1 MKFKRKRALEV
12 PPKIRCFIN
21 RVAAFPLENIQEP
34 LKNFAWEFDKG
45 DFHHWVDLFNHFD
58 SFFEKY
64 VKPRKDLQIDD
75 GFLDSDPPFPRE
87 AVLQILRVI
96 RIILDN
102 CTNKHFYS
110 SYEQHL
116 SSLLSSTDPDVVE
129 ATLDTLAAFL
139 KKTIGKYSIRDASL
153 NSKLFALAQGWGGKE
168 EGLGLVASA
177 VSNDCDPIAHDL
189 GCALHFEFYAVNES
203 ESDKGVEPLVEG
215 LQIIHLN
222 DVHKCVETDL
232 ELLHKLVTEY
242 KVPSSLRFSLLTRL
256 RFARA
261 FGSLGSRQQYTCIRL
276 YAFIV
281 LIQACGD
288 ADDLVSFFN
297 AEPGFINELIS
308 LLSYEDAVLE
318 KIRVLCLHSLAALC
332 QDRSRQPSVL
342 TALTSGG
349 HRGILSSLMQK
360 SINSVISDTSK
371 WSVHFAEA
379 LLSLVTVLV
388 SSSSGCSAMREAG
401 FIPTLLPLLKDINP
415 QHLHLV
421 EKAVRILE
429 AFMDYSNPAAALFRD
444 LGGLD
449 DTISRLKIEISH
461 VENGGKQPDENSE
474 SSRSAHMVGGSSVC
488 LDDMQP
494 LYSEPLISYHRRS
507 LMKALLR
514 AISLGTYAP
523 GNTTRIYGSDENVL
537 PQCLCIIFR
546 RAKDFGGGVFSLAAT
561 VLSDLIQKDPTCFP
575 VLDAAGLPSSFLD
588 AIMDDVLNSSEAITC
603 IPQCLDALCLNS
615 NGLQAVKDRNS
626 LRCFVKVFTS
636 RTYLRALTGDTPAS
650 LSSGLDEL
658 MRHASSLRGPGV
670 DMLVEILETISK
682 IGSAM
687 DPSSL
692 CHDPCSSTSAPM
704 EMDGGDKNLNLPDSM
719 ESSRPDDTEQIN
731 EPSSDASTMNI
742 ESYLPDCVNNV
753 ARLLET
759 ILQNAD
765 TCRIFVEKKG
775 IEAILQ
781 LFTMPLMPPSVSVG
795 QSISVAFKNFS
806 PQHYVSLAR
815 DVCSFLREHL
825 KSTNE
830 VLDSTGGTQLPLI
843 ESAKQSKVLKHL
855 SSLEGILALSV
866 FLLKGTTAVV
876 SELSTSDADVLKDI
890 GRTYKEIIWQI
901 SLCNDSKTEEKK
913 NNDQESDIS
922 QGPSST
928 VVERESD
935 DDTNMQTVRYT
946 NPVFARNG
954 SHSMWSG
961 ERDFV
966 SVVRSGEGLHR
977 RTRQGIA
984 RMRGGRAAAARRLEA
999 LNIDSEASSSALE
1012 TSSSQDLKKKSPDV
1026 LALEILNK
1034 LASTMRSFFT
1044 ALVKGFTSPNR
1055 RRADSGSLSSASK
1068 ALGTVLATNFLEALS
1083 FSGHSTYAGLETSLS
1098 VKCRYLGKV
1107 VDDMAA
1113 LTFDSRRRSCYTAMV
1128 NNFYVHGTF
1137 KELLTTYEAT
1147 SQLLWTLPCSTPS
1160 SDIDLGKKGE
1170 GAKLSHN
1177 IWLLYTLQ
1185 SYCRLLEYFVNSS
1198 LLLSPTSA
1206 SQSELLVQ
1214 PVAVGLS
1221 IGLFPVPR
1229 DPEVFVRML
1238 QSQVLDVIL
1247 PVWNHP
1253 MFYSCNPGF
1262 ISSIISLVT
1271 HIYSGVGD
1279 VKRNR
1284 NNILGSTNQR
1294 FIPPPPDEATI
1305 ATIVEMGFSR
1315 ARAEEALR
1323 RVETNSVEMAME
1335 WLFSHADD
1343 PVQED
1348 DELARALALSLGSS
1362 SETTK
1367 VDNAEKT
1374 IDVSTEEGH
1383 MKKPPV
1389 ADILAASVKLFH
1401 SSDSVA
1407 FQLSDLLVTLCN
1419 QNKGEDRPKV
1429 LSYLLQQLKLCPLDF
1444 STDNCALGMLAHVI
1458 TLLLFEDGSTR
1469 EVAAQNGIISTIIDI
1484 LTNLKGRPELGK
1496 ELPVSKCLSALLLI
1510 LDLMLQSRT
1519 KTENT
1524 EAGSQTGSMPDSSGE
1539 HGSLQFPDTVVQEEK
1554 KIDGKEKEHCMAFEN
1569 VLGKSTGF
1577 ATIDESHKLLDI
1589 TCDLIKQHVPAVVMQ
1604 AVLQLCARLTKTH
1617 ALAMKFLENGG
1628 LTALFSLPRNCFFP
1642 GYDTV
1647 VSAIVRHLLE
1657 DPQTLQSAM
1666 ELEIRQ
1672 TLSGNRHS
1680 GRVSPRSFLT
1690 SLAPVISRDP
1700 IVFMKAVAAVCQLET
1715 SGGRTVV
1722 VLSKEKE
1729 KEKSK
1734 SSSTDATNE
1743 CLRIS
1748 ESKSHDG
1755 SGKYL
1760 KSHKKVPVNVTQ
1772 VIDQLLEIVLKY
1784 PPMKGQEDSECES
1797 TLMDID
1803 ESNMKVK
1810 GKSKVE
1816 ETVTLE
1822 PESERSTEMVK
1833 VIFVLKLLSD
1843 ILLMYGHAVG
1853 VILRR
1858 DSEMCQFRG
1867 SNQPSG
1873 QNGIIHHVLHRL
1885 LSSIDKSAGP
1895 GDWRGKLSEKAS
1907 WFLVVLCGRSGE
1919 GRKRVTNGLVKEL
1932 MSFSNFESNSLK
1944 SSLSPDKRLFAF
1956 VDLVYSIL
1964 SKNSSSGSLPGSG
1977 YSPEIAKSL
1986 IDGGIIKCLTSILQ
2000 VVDLDHPDAPKFANL
2015 VLKGLECLSRAA
2027 NASEQVFKSD
2037 VAEKRRSTGLNER
2050 SDDQI
2055 TAPSVVETVA
2065 HDQNASSQEALRETM
2080 DNAHHQRTSQG
2091 DHHVGNPNQSGE
2103 QDMRVEEEEAIAQN
2117 PPVELGMDFMRE
2129 ELGDDG
2135 VLHNP
2140 EQIEMTFHVEN
2151 RVDNDMGDEDD
2162 DMGDDRDDGDD
2173 DDEDDDDDGE
2183 DEDEDIAEDGG
2194 GMMSMADTDVEDHDD
2209 SGDEYNNEM
2218 FDVDDDDFHEN
2229 RVIEVRWREALD
2241 GLDHLQMQI
2250 LGQPGTAG
2258 GLIDVAAEP
2267 FEGVNVDDLFR
2278 LQSFERRRQT
2288 GRSSFE
2294 RPASEINGF
2303 QHPLFVRPP
2312 QSGDF
2317 VSMWSSGGTSA
2328 SRDSE
2333 ALSSGNPDAAHFY
2346 MFDAPILSY
2355 DHLSNSL
2362 FGDHMGS
2369 VAPPP
2374 LTDYSVGMG
2383 SLHLPGRRVLGNGR
2397 WTDDGQP
2404 QGGAQAAAIA
2414 QAVEGQFLA
2423 QMGTIASASSPTE
2436 QQVHNS
2442 EDQEKQSDAL
2452 PSHDGPALNVGADST
2467 CQQIAGQEQ
2476 ENGTE
2481 IIAQQIN
2488 LSVDGAPLEEGINVN
2503 FGVQDTG
2510 EGLQTNEP
2518 MSVQPL
2524 SLNIMPNG
2532 LDCTVNEINVTP
2544 SDNVAIPQE
2553 FVNSSIEPS
2562 ADVPTNSHNVPVV
2575 PMVCNGTSNV
2585 DVQPT
2590 NPALPGTYFETPNPS
2605 DCPAS
2610 SVYASVDVDMSGV
2623 DADGNQ
2629 SGQPTIFADRRDE
2642 MLSNQNTE
2650 VPPDDTQAGQTSV
2663 NNEASGTSTIDPTF
2677 LEALPEDLRAEVL
2690 ASQQA
2695 QSIQPP
2701 VYAPP
2706 SGEDID
2712 PEFLA
2717 ALPPDIQA
2725 EVLAQQRA
2733 QRVAQQAEGHP
2744 VDMDNASIIATFPA
2758 DLREE
2763 VLLTS
2768 SEAVLSALPSP
2779 LLAEAQILRD
2789 RAMIHYQ
2796 ARSLFGSSHRLN
2808 NRRNGLGF
2816 VRRPVMDRGVGVTI
2830 DRRSALTDTVKVKE
2844 IEGEPLLN
2852 ANALKALIRLLRL
2865 AQPLGKGLL
2874 QRLLLNLS
2882 AHSLTRATLIYLLL
2896 DMIKP
2901 EVEGSVIRPVSL
2913 NSQRL
2918 YGCHSNT
2925 VYGRSQLVDGLP
2937 PLVFRRILEILTYLA
2952 TNHSAIAK
2960 MLFHFDQSIID
2971 SSNSSM
2977 TPMNGKGKEKVIEG
2991 GPSSIPSGT
3000 HVGSVPLVFFLKL
3013 LNQPLFLRS
3022 TAHLEQV
3029 MGLIQVI
3036 VDTAASKL
3044 ESQSQSEK
3052 AIADTQNLSVDEAE
3066 KDPPLVELD
3075 SNQQD
3080 KHADTKPC
3088 HSNGKKNVDMYNVF
3102 LQLPQSDLR
3111 NVCSLLGREG
3121 LSDKMYMLAGEV
3133 LKKLAF
3139 IVPSHRKFFILE
3151 LSESSHALTGSAVS
3165 ELVTLQQTNML
3176 GLSAGSMAGAAI
3188 LRVLQALSSLISLNT
3203 TGDTDMESDVDLDQH
3218 DDKAIIWNLNT
3229 ALEPLWQE
3237 LSNCISAAE
3246 MQLGQSSFCPN
3257 MSNINV
3263 AENLHGSST
3272 STPLPPGTQRLLPF
3286 IEAFF
3291 VLCEKL
3297 QANESIMQQDHDN
3310 ATAREVKE
3318 SAGCSASVSG
3328 KFCGDSQRKLDGGVT
3343 FTRFAEKHRRLAN
3356 AFIRQNPGL
3365 LEKSL
3370 SMMLK
3375 APRLI
3380 DFDNK
3385 RAYFRSR
3392 IRQQHDQQLSGP
3404 LRISVRRAYIL
3415 EDSYNQLRMRPT
3427 QDLKGRLNVQFQG
3440 EEGIDAGG
3448 LTREWYQLLSRV
3460 IFDKGALL
3468 FTTVGNNATFQPNPN
3483 SVYQTEHLSYFKFV
3497 GRVVGKALFDGQL
3510 LDVYFT
3516 RSFYKHI
3523 LGVKVTYHDIE
3534 AVDPDYYKNL
3544 KWMLENDVSDIPDL
3558 TFSMDAD
3565 EEKLILYEK
3574 NEVTDYELKPG
3585 GRNIRVT
3592 EETKHEYVDL
3602 VAEHLLTNAI
3612 RPQINSFLEGFSEMV
3627 PRELISIFNDKELEL
3642 LISGLPEI
3650 DLDDLKANTEYT
3662 GYTVASNVVQWFWG
3676 VVKSFNKEDM
3686 ARLLQ
3691 FVTGTSKVP
3700 LEGFKAL
3707 QGISGPQRFQIHKA
3721 YGAPD
3726 RLPSAHTCFN
3736 QLDLPEY
3743 TSKEQLQDRLLL
3755 AIHEA
3760 SEGFGFG

>member
-129 ATLDTLAAFL
+129 ATLDTLATFL

-222 DVHKCVETDL
+222 DVHKRVETDL

-523 GNTTRIYGSDENVL
+523 GNTTRIYGSEENVL

-692 CHDPCSSTSAPM
+692 CQDPCSSTSAPM

-830 VLDSTGGTQLPLI
+830 VLDSTGGTQLSLI

-961 ERDFV
+961 DRDFV

-1170 GAKLSHN
+1170 VAKLSHN

-1185 SYCRLLEYFVNSS
+1185 CYCRLLEYFVNSS

-1206 SQSELLVQ
+1206 SQTELLVQ

-1367 VDNAEKT
+1367 VDNVEKT

-1389 ADILAASVKLFH
+1389 DDILAASVKLFH

-1496 ELPVSKCLSALLLI
+1496 ERPVSKCISALLLI
-1510 LDLMLQSRT
+1510 LDQMLQSRP

-1873 QNGIIHHVLHRL
+1873 QSGIIHHVLHRL

-2027 NASEQVFKSD
+2027 NASEQIFKSD

-2065 HDQNASSQEALRETM
+2065 HDQNASSQEALRETT
-2080 DNAHHQRTSQG
+2080 DNAHHQRTSQD
-2091 DHHVGNPNQSGE
+2091 DHHVDNPNQSGE

-2129 ELGDDG
+2129 EMGEDG

-2173 DDEDDDDDGE
+2173 DDEDDDDGE

-2488 LSVDGAPLEEGINVN
+2488 LSVDGAPCEEGINVN

-2553 FVNSSIEPS
+2553 FVNSSIESS

-2575 PMVCNGTSNV
+2575 PMVCKGTSNV

-2590 NPALPGTYFETPNPS
+2590 NPALPGTDFETPNPS

-2629 SGQPTIFADRRDE
+2629 SGQPTIFEDRRDE

-2650 VPPDDTQAGQTSV
+2650 VAPNDTQAGQTSA

-2789 RAMIHYQ
+2789 RAMSHYQ

-2830 DRRSALTDTVKVKE
+2830 DRRSALTDTLKVKE

-2852 ANALKALIRLLRL
+2852 ANALKSLIRLLRL

-2874 QRLLLNLS
+2874 QRLLLNLC

-2937 PLVFRRILEILTYLA
+2937 PLVFRRILEILIYLA

-3075 SNQQD
+3075 SNQQE

-3165 ELVTLQQTNML
+3165 DM
-3176 GLSAGSMAGAAI
+3176 
-3188 LRVLQALSSLISLNT
+3188 
-3203 TGDTDMESDVDLDQH
+3203 DMESDVDLDQH

-3272 STPLPPGTQRLLPF
+3272 SPPLPPGTQRLLPF

-3356 AFIRQNPGL
+3356 AFIRQNP
-3365 LEKSL
+3365 
-3370 SMMLK
+3370 
-3375 APRLI
+3375 
-3380 DFDNK
+3380 
-3385 RAYFRSR
+3385 
-3392 IRQQHDQQLSGP
+3392 
-3404 LRISVRRAYIL
+3404 
-3415 EDSYNQLRMRPT
+3415 
-3427 QDLKGRLNVQFQG
+3427 
-3440 EEGIDAGG
+3440 
-3448 LTREWYQLLSRV
+3448 
-3460 IFDKGALL
+3460 
-3468 FTTVGNNATFQPNPN
+3468 VGNNATFQPNPN

-3662 GYTVASNVVQWFWG
+3662 GYTVASNVVQWFWE

-3760 SEGFGFG
+3760 SEGSSAIMSLTCHLKIGNHPGCYSVEERFYW

>member
-21 RVAAFPLENIQEP
+21 CVAAFPLENIQEP

-189 GCALHFEFYAVNES
+189 GCALHFGFYAVNES

-1305 ATIVEMGFSR
+1305 ATIVEKGFSR

-1604 AVLQLCARLTKTH
+1604 AVLQAEVVVQA
-1617 ALAMKFLENGG
+1617 ALAK
-1628 LTALFSLPRNCFFP
+1628 
-1642 GYDTV
+1642 
-1647 VSAIVRHLLE
+1647 
-1657 DPQTLQSAM
+1657 
-1666 ELEIRQ
+1666 
-1672 TLSGNRHS
+1672 
-1680 GRVSPRSFLT
+1680 
-1690 SLAPVISRDP
+1690 
-1700 IVFMKAVAAVCQLET
+1700 
-1715 SGGRTVV
+1715 
-1722 VLSKEKE
+1722 
-1729 KEKSK
+1729 
-1734 SSSTDATNE
+1734 
-1743 CLRIS
+1743 
-1748 ESKSHDG
+1748 
-1755 SGKYL
+1755 
-1760 KSHKKVPVNVTQ
+1760 
-1772 VIDQLLEIVLKY
+1772 
-1784 PPMKGQEDSECES
+1784 
-1797 TLMDID
+1797 
-1803 ESNMKVK
+1803 
-1810 GKSKVE
+1810 
-1816 ETVTLE
+1816 
-1822 PESERSTEMVK
+1822 
-1833 VIFVLKLLSD
+1833 
-1843 ILLMYGHAVG
+1843 
-1853 VILRR
+1853 
-1858 DSEMCQFRG
+1858 
-1867 SNQPSG
+1867 
-1873 QNGIIHHVLHRL
+1873 
-1885 LSSIDKSAGP
+1885 
-1895 GDWRGKLSEKAS
+1895 
-1907 WFLVVLCGRSGE
+1907 
-1919 GRKRVTNGLVKEL
+1919 
-1932 MSFSNFESNSLK
+1932 
-1944 SSLSPDKRLFAF
+1944 
-1956 VDLVYSIL
+1956 
-1964 SKNSSSGSLPGSG
+1964 
-1977 YSPEIAKSL
+1977 
-1986 IDGGIIKCLTSILQ
+1986 
-2000 VVDLDHPDAPKFANL
+2000 
-2015 VLKGLECLSRAA
+2015 
-2027 NASEQVFKSD
+2027 
-2037 VAEKRRSTGLNER
+2037 VAEFNKK
-2050 SDDQI
+2050 
-2055 TAPSVVETVA
+2055 
-2065 HDQNASSQEALRETM
+2065 QEALK
-2080 DNAHHQRTSQG
+2080 DSYDCG
-2091 DHHVGNPNQSGE
+2091 I
-2103 QDMRVEEEEAIAQN
+2103 EESA
-2117 PPVELGMDFMRE
+2117 F
-2129 ELGDDG
+2129 
-2135 VLHNP
+2135 
-2140 EQIEMTFHVEN
+2140 
-2151 RVDNDMGDEDD
+2151 D
-2162 DMGDDRDDGDD
+2162 DMHKKLPKRN
-2173 DDEDDDDDGE
+2173 
-2183 DEDEDIAEDGG
+2183 
-2194 GMMSMADTDVEDHDD
+2194 D
-2209 SGDEYNNEM
+2209 SHNLLEQQTLYGNE
-2218 FDVDDDDFHEN
+2218 
-2229 RVIEVRWREALD
+2229 
-2241 GLDHLQMQI
+2241 
-2250 LGQPGTAG
+2250 T
-2258 GLIDVAAEP
+2258 
-2267 FEGVNVDDLFR
+2267 
-2278 LQSFERRRQT
+2278 
-2288 GRSSFE
+2288 
-2294 RPASEINGF
+2294 
-2303 QHPLFVRPP
+2303 
-2312 QSGDF
+2312 
-2317 VSMWSSGGTSA
+2317 
-2328 SRDSE
+2328 
-2333 ALSSGNPDAAHFY
+2333 
-2346 MFDAPILSY
+2346 
-2355 DHLSNSL
+2355 
-2362 FGDHMGS
+2362 
-2369 VAPPP
+2369 
-2374 LTDYSVGMG
+2374 
-2383 SLHLPGRRVLGNGR
+2383 
-2397 WTDDGQP
+2397 
-2404 QGGAQAAAIA
+2404 AQA
-2414 QAVEGQFLA
+2414 
-2423 QMGTIASASSPTE
+2423 
-2436 QQVHNS
+2436 
-2442 EDQEKQSDAL
+2442 
-2452 PSHDGPALNVGADST
+2452 ST
-2467 CQQIAGQEQ
+2467 
-2476 ENGTE
+2476 
-2481 IIAQQIN
+2481 
-2488 LSVDGAPLEEGINVN
+2488 
-2503 FGVQDTG
+2503 
-2510 EGLQTNEP
+2510 
-2518 MSVQPL
+2518 
-2524 SLNIMPNG
+2524 
-2532 LDCTVNEINVTP
+2532 
-2544 SDNVAIPQE
+2544 
-2553 FVNSSIEPS
+2553 
-2562 ADVPTNSHNVPVV
+2562 
-2575 PMVCNGTSNV
+2575 
-2585 DVQPT
+2585 
-2590 NPALPGTYFETPNPS
+2590 
-2605 DCPAS
+2605 
-2610 SVYASVDVDMSGV
+2610 
-2623 DADGNQ
+2623 
-2629 SGQPTIFADRRDE
+2629 
-2642 MLSNQNTE
+2642 
-2650 VPPDDTQAGQTSV
+2650 
-2663 NNEASGTSTIDPTF
+2663 
-2677 LEALPEDLRAEVL
+2677 RAEV
-2690 ASQQA
+2690 
-2695 QSIQPP
+2695 
-2701 VYAPP
+2701 
-2706 SGEDID
+2706 D
-2712 PEFLA
+2712 
-2717 ALPPDIQA
+2717 
-2725 EVLAQQRA
+2725 
-2733 QRVAQQAEGHP
+2733 
-2744 VDMDNASIIATFPA
+2744 
-2758 DLREE
+2758 
-2763 VLLTS
+2763 
-2768 SEAVLSALPSP
+2768 
-2779 LLAEAQILRD
+2779 
-2789 RAMIHYQ
+2789 
-2796 ARSLFGSSHRLN
+2796 
-2808 NRRNGLGF
+2808 
-2816 VRRPVMDRGVGVTI
+2816 
-2830 DRRSALTDTVKVKE
+2830 
-2844 IEGEPLLN
+2844 
-2852 ANALKALIRLLRL
+2852 
-2865 AQPLGKGLL
+2865 
-2874 QRLLLNLS
+2874 
-2882 AHSLTRATLIYLLL
+2882 
-2896 DMIKP
+2896 
-2901 EVEGSVIRPVSL
+2901 
-2913 NSQRL
+2913 
-2918 YGCHSNT
+2918 
-2925 VYGRSQLVDGLP
+2925 
-2937 PLVFRRILEILTYLA
+2937 
-2952 TNHSAIAK
+2952 
-2960 MLFHFDQSIID
+2960 
-2971 SSNSSM
+2971 
-2977 TPMNGKGKEKVIEG
+2977 
-2991 GPSSIPSGT
+2991 
-3000 HVGSVPLVFFLKL
+3000 
-3013 LNQPLFLRS
+3013 
-3022 TAHLEQV
+3022 
-3029 MGLIQVI
+3029 
-3036 VDTAASKL
+3036 
-3044 ESQSQSEK
+3044 
-3052 AIADTQNLSVDEAE
+3052 
-3066 KDPPLVELD
+3066 
-3075 SNQQD
+3075 
-3080 KHADTKPC
+3080 
-3088 HSNGKKNVDMYNVF
+3088 
-3102 LQLPQSDLR
+3102 
-3111 NVCSLLGREG
+3111 
-3121 LSDKMYMLAGEV
+3121 
-3133 LKKLAF
+3133 AF
-3139 IVPSHRKFFILE
+3139 IF
-3151 LSESSHALTGSAVS
+3151 
-3165 ELVTLQQTNML
+3165 
-3176 GLSAGSMAGAAI
+3176 
-3188 LRVLQALSSLISLNT
+3188 
-3203 TGDTDMESDVDLDQH
+3203 
-3218 DDKAIIWNLNT
+3218 
-3229 ALEPLWQE
+3229 
-3237 LSNCISAAE
+3237 
-3246 MQLGQSSFCPN
+3246 
-3257 MSNINV
+3257 
-3263 AENLHGSST
+3263 
-3272 STPLPPGTQRLLPF
+3272 
-3286 IEAFF
+3286 
-3291 VLCEKL
+3291 
-3297 QANESIMQQDHDN
+3297 
-3310 ATAREVKE
+3310 
-3318 SAGCSASVSG
+3318 
-3328 KFCGDSQRKLDGGVT
+3328 
-3343 FTRFAEKHRRLAN
+3343 
-3356 AFIRQNPGL
+3356 
-3365 LEKSL
+3365 
-3370 SMMLK
+3370 
-3375 APRLI
+3375 
-3380 DFDNK
+3380 
-3385 RAYFRSR
+3385 
-3392 IRQQHDQQLSGP
+3392 
-3404 LRISVRRAYIL
+3404 
-3415 EDSYNQLRMRPT
+3415 
-3427 QDLKGRLNVQFQG
+3427 
-3440 EEGIDAGG
+3440 
-3448 LTREWYQLLSRV
+3448 
-3460 IFDKGALL
+3460 
-3468 FTTVGNNATFQPNPN
+3468 
-3483 SVYQTEHLSYFKFV
+3483 
-3497 GRVVGKALFDGQL
+3497 
-3510 LDVYFT
+3510 
-3516 RSFYKHI
+3516 
-3523 LGVKVTYHDIE
+3523 
-3534 AVDPDYYKNL
+3534 
-3544 KWMLENDVSDIPDL
+3544 
-3558 TFSMDAD
+3558 
-3565 EEKLILYEK
+3565 
-3574 NEVTDYELKPG
+3574 
-3585 GRNIRVT
+3585 
-3592 EETKHEYVDL
+3592 
-3602 VAEHLLTNAI
+3602 
-3612 RPQINSFLEGFSEMV
+3612 
-3627 PRELISIFNDKELEL
+3627 
-3642 LISGLPEI
+3642 
-3650 DLDDLKANTEYT
+3650 
-3662 GYTVASNVVQWFWG
+3662 
-3676 VVKSFNKEDM
+3676 
-3686 ARLLQ
+3686 
-3691 FVTGTSKVP
+3691 
-3700 LEGFKAL
+3700 
-3707 QGISGPQRFQIHKA
+3707 
-3721 YGAPD
+3721 
-3726 RLPSAHTCFN
+3726 
-3736 QLDLPEY
+3736 
-3743 TSKEQLQDRLLL
+3743 
-3755 AIHEA
+3755 
-3760 SEGFGFG
+3760 